1 MASMRP
7 SSYNATS
14 IVSTTII
21 VGLGNPGPKYVG
33 TRHNVGFV
41 CLDEVAH
48 RYHTT
53 FTSFR
58 CRSYSAEVRVHGRR
72 VILAKPRTYMNLV
85 GAAVECF
92 VREEGIAPADVVA
105 IYDDMD
111 LPLGKVRIK
120 RSGSHGGHNGMRSII
135 TALGT
140 DAFPRVRVGIGR
152 PLEAGVQ
159 QSGISYVLGRF
170 HREEE
175 DIIGRAIELVGDA
188 VDCILSDGVD
198 VAMNR
203 FN

>member
-1 MASMRP
+1 
-7 SSYNATS
+7 
-14 IVSTTII
+14 
-21 VGLGNPGPKYVG
+21 
-33 TRHNVGFV
+33 
-41 CLDEVAH
+41 
-48 RYHTT
+48 
-53 FTSFR
+53 
-58 CRSYSAEVRVHGRR
+58 
-72 VILAKPRTYMNLV
+72 MNLV

-175 DIIGRAIELVGDA
+175 DIIGRAIELVSDA